1 VYEISSTIR
10 RFLVEERFRDII
22 QGSLDREGISA
33 AELSRDV
40 GMDKAYFVDLL
51 AGRKKTVSA
60 IAFMLAARRLGLDPW
75 ELAGVDRPPGS
86 ADPTPREERSPPPAI
101 APEPV
106 PVPRVDGCGV
116 AEEGAFRVPGR
127 SGGKSFPV
135 VEGYPVDRQF
145 VVEVRGHDYVSWGL
159 PSGAVVHA
167 VSFPRYET
175 VGAPGRL
182 VVASRPHG
190 NLIETVLR
198 RVAVD
203 ADGDMK
209 LMSPLGAQERLGDL
223 GLKLDGLVV
232 QSSLPAIL
240 P

>member
-1 VYEISSTIR
+1 M
-10 RFLVEERFRDII
+10 EERFRDIL
-22 QGSLDREGISA
+22 QESLDREGMSA
-33 AELSRDV
+33 AELSREV

-75 ELAGVDRPPGS
+75 DLAGVDRPGVVTAP
-86 ADPTPREERSPPPAI
+86 APRSEPSPPPAVAEATTP
-101 APEPV
+101 APPL
-106 PVPRVDGCGV
+106 RVERCGV
-116 AEEGAFRVPGR
+116 VEEGAFRV
-127 SGGKSFPV
+127 SGQTNGARSFPV

-145 VVEVRGHDYVSWGL
+145 VVEVRGHDYVPWGL

-182 VVASRPHG
+182 VVASRTQG
-190 NLIETVLR
+190 SLTETVLR

-209 LMSPLGAQERLGDL
+209 LMSPLGAHAIQGDP
-223 GLKLDGLVV
+223 GLRLDGLVV